1 MLDHDTISI
10 STPYHNP
17 PTHLQHPQPTHLPKP
32 TNTHH
37 TTSAALHTRGFRSS
51 RLYVSQKWGCDAEQ
65 AQCAYSHP
73 FNDPRLPLSYW
84 RLDWARCV
92 PKCVLAGCL
101 LSLFFFFRL
110 YIFLDLKND
119 RLVVAR
125 WIQSPLSISPPPSCC
140 GYLVVSVMLQR
151 TEDTYLPACLILPPS
166 LPPSLPS
173 TPRRRRQRTDPP
185 NPLFLPPTHD
195 DRRQCILRTERRP
208 RGCRYTL
215 DQPLGPL
222 PHPPLDDQARPR
234 KGLLRGVF
242 DWPG

>member
-1 MLDHDTISI
+1 MI
-10 STPYHNP
+10 PYLYPHRTTTHPPTYNTHNP
-17 PTHLQHPQPTHLPKP
+17 PTYQNPPTP
-32 TNTHH
+32 TT
-37 TTSAALHTRGFRSS
+37 
-51 RLYVSQKWGCDAEQ
+51 
-65 AQCAYSHP
+65 
-73 FNDPRLPLSYW
+73 PRLLHCTPGASAPPASTSPRSGAATPSRPSAPTATLLTTRACPSPTGASTG
-84 RLDWARCV
+84 RGACQNACSRAAC
-92 PKCVLAGCL
+92 CL
-101 LSLFFFFRL
+101 CFFFFRL